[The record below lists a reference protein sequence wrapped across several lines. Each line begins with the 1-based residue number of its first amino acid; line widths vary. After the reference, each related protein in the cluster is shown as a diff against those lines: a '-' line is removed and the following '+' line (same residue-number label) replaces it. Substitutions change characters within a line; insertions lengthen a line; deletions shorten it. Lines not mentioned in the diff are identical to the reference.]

1 MSLKNYSNLLDN
13 VYNYLGFKNIE
24 KNNDID
30 ELINE
35 CLKEIESL
43 SSFNYRY
50 QEFDYILDFLNKE
63 PYLSFL
69 NGCSGY
75 YISVMTLGA
84 LIDNK
89 IKYYSKTNLTKCL
102 VFDACASAYLEYK
115 SDEYE
120 KTLANNLTYR
130 FCPGYQGSSIED
142 IKYIFDIL
150 KPEKIGL
157 ELLES
162 NLMIPQK
169 SMAGIIGIGK
179 NIDKSCKNCILEGNC
194 KYVKEGMKCYQ

>member
-150 KPEKIGL
+150 KPDKIGL

>member
-1 MSLKNYSNLLDN
+1 MYSRNYSDLLDN
-13 VYNYLGFKNIE
+13 IYNYLGFKNIE

-30 ELINE
+30 ELIKE
-35 CLKEIESL
+35 CLKEIEEL
-43 SSFNYRY
+43 SSFKYRY
-50 QEFDYILDFLNKE
+50 QEFDYVLDFINKE

-75 YISVMTLGA
+75 YIAVMTLGSE
-84 LIDNK
+84 IDRR
-89 IKYYSKTNLTKCL
+89 IKFYSKTNLTKML

-115 SDEYE
+115 ADEYE
-120 KTLANNLTYR
+120 ASLGDDLTYR
-130 FCPGYQGSSIED
+130 FCVGYQGSSISD
-142 IKYIFDIL
+142 IKYFFNIL
-150 KPEKIGL
+150 KPEKIGI

-179 NIDKSCKNCILEGNC
+179 IAQKSCKICLLEGKC
-194 KYVKEGMKCYQ
+194 KYIKEGMKCYR

>member
-1 MSLKNYSNLLDN
+1 MYSRNYSNLLDN
-13 VYNYLGFKNIE
+13 IYNYLGFKNIE

-30 ELINE
+30 ELIKE
-35 CLKEIESL
+35 CLKEIEEL
-43 SSFNYRY
+43 SSFKYRY
-50 QEFDYILDFLNKE
+50 QEFDYIVDFLNKE

-75 YISVMTLGA
+75 YIAVMTLGSE
-84 LIDNK
+84 IDRR
-89 IKYYSKTNLTKCL
+89 IKFYSKTNLTKML

-120 KTLANNLTYR
+120 RVLGDDLTYR
-130 FCPGYQGSSIED
+130 FCPGYQGSSISD
-142 IKYIFDIL
+142 IKYFFNIL
-150 KPEKIGL
+150 KPQKQGI

-169 SMAGIIGIGK
+169 SMVGIIGIGK
-179 NIDKSCKNCILEGNC
+179 KIDKSCKNCLLEGKC
-194 KYVKEGMKCYQ
+194 KYIKEGMKCYQ

>member
-1 MSLKNYSNLLDN
+1 
-13 VYNYLGFKNIE
+13 
-24 KNNDID
+24 
-30 ELINE
+30 
-35 CLKEIESL
+35 
-43 SSFNYRY
+43 
-50 QEFDYILDFLNKE
+50 
-63 PYLSFL
+63 
-69 NGCSGY
+69 
-75 YISVMTLGA
+75 MTLGA

>member
-30 ELINE
+30 ELIME
-35 CLKEIESL
+35 CLDEISSI
-43 SSFNYRY
+43 SSFKYRY

-69 NGCSGY
+69 KDCSGY
-75 YISVMTLGA
+75 YIAIMTLGSE
-84 LIDNK
+84 IDKK
-89 IKYYSKTNLTKCL
+89 IKFYSKTNLTKML

-120 KTLANNLTYR
+120 KTIGNNLTYR
-130 FCPGYQGSSIED
+130 FCPGYGGSNIAD
-142 IKYIFDIL
+142 IKYFFDIL
-150 KPEKIGL
+150 KPEKIGI

-179 NIDKSCKNCILEGNC
+179 NIEKSCKNCLLEGKC